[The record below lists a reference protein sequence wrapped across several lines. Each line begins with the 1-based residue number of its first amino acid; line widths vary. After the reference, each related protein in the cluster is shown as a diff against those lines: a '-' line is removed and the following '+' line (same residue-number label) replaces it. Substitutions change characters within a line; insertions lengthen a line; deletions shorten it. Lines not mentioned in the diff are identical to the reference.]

1 MTVDII
7 LACYNGEK
15 FIGEQIQSIL
25 NQTFQEFTLYIRDD
39 NSTDKTVEIINSF
52 NDSRIKIIT
61 DDINCG
67 SAGKNFAQLI
77 SITTAD
83 IVFFSDQDDV
93 WLPEKI
99 QETLI
104 FMANKLVPCIAY
116 VNGYVVD
123 QELNKSKYT
132 VYDNNGC
139 DTRIPNLFFLN
150 GGIQGCALAF
160 NRKLIN
166 KISDLSKIDWYMHD
180 QVITF
185 YASLYGEIIFIN
197 KPLFLYRQHLNN
209 VVGYKN
215 DSYLDSLIS
224 IRKKIKSNSLLH
236 SASLRSIKSIY
247 ELEKSNLSNKQS
259 LHFNRLFCFLKKKK
273 LPSIIMALKY
283 NYKLKNSNLRLLMKL
298 IFLKKIR

>member
-15 FIGEQIQSIL
+15 FISEQIQSIL

-52 NDSRIKIIT
+52 NDPRIKIIT

-67 SAGKNFAQLI
+67 AAGKNFAQLI
-77 SITTAD
+77 TVTTAD

-99 QETLI
+99 QETLV
-104 FMANKLVPCIAY
+104 FMSNKLVPCVAY

-123 QELNKSKYT
+123 QNLIKSNHMI
-132 VYDNNGC
+132 YDSNGC
-139 DTRIPNLFFLN
+139 DIQIPNLFFLN

-160 NRKLIN
+160 NRMLIN
-166 KISDLSKIDWYMHD
+166 KISDMSKINWYMHD
-180 QVITF
+180 QVVTF
-185 YASLYGEIIFIN
+185 YASLYGEAIFIN

-215 DSYLDSLIS
+215 DGYLNSLTS
-224 IRKKIKSNSLLH
+224 IHKKMKSNSLLH
-236 SASLRSIKSIY
+236 HASLQSIKSIY
-247 ELEKSNLSNKQS
+247 ELEKSNLSKEQS
-259 LHFNRLFCFLKKKK
+259 FHFKIFFCFLKKNK
-273 LPSIIMALKY
+273 LASIIMALRY
-283 NYKLKNSNLRLLMKL
+283 NLKLKKSNLKLLIKL